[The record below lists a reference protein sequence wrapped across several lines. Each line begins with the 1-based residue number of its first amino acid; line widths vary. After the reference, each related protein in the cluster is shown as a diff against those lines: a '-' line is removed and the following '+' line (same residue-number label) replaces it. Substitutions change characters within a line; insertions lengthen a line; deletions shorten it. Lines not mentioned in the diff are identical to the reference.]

1 MNEIEKTIL
10 TTQLN
15 ELMIITKELSTKTAG
30 LNFNGFR
37 EELNSISELT
47 SSNLKRSHAIV
58 NQISNL
64 KIPESIEVINKTTI
78 KLDNISFI
86 AASILGI
93 ILFVTMFFH
102 YQLKNEMAIKNA
114 IIEYSKTQKMPT
126 VLELVRVNQISV
138 YDYLLSQRDKQL
150 LHQENR

>member
-15 ELMIITKELSTKTAG
+15 ELITITKELSAKTAN
-30 LNFNGFR
+30 LSFNAFR
-37 EELNSISELT
+37 EELSSISELT

-64 KIPESIEVINKTTI
+64 KIPENIEVINKTTI
-78 KLDNISFI
+78 KLDNVSFT

-102 YQLKNEMAIKNA
+102 YQLKKEVAKKYE
-114 IIEYSKTQKMPT
+114 IIEYAKTQMMPT
-126 VLELVRVNQISV
+126 ALELVRVKQISV
-138 YDYLLSQRDKQL
+138 YDFLIDQRDKPL
-150 LHQENR
+150 LPKKNR